1 MAEKFILTEE
11 QRKIMNENGLDR
23 INVWNRV
30 KKLGWSIEKA
40 ITVPVRKANN
50 EEGIKVIVDFENAY
64 QNFLESK
71 KDKSHL
77 IKYPQ
82 YVKPSKYYDYL
93 LSKVKWA

>member
-50 EEGIKVIVDFENAY
+50 EEGIKVIVDSENKILMRKNSIFYMINDDATMT
-64 QNFLESK
+64 LIW
-71 KDKSHL
+71 KDGEL
-77 IKYPQ
+77 
-82 YVKPSKYYDYL
+82 VE
-93 LSKVKWA
+93 

>member
-50 EEGIKVIVDFENAY
+50 EEGIKVIVDSENAY

-71 KDKSHL
+71 KR
-77 IKYPQ
+77 
-82 YVKPSKYYDYL
+82 
-93 LSKVKWA
+93 

>member
-50 EEGIKVIVDFENAY
+50 EKVVGIERHENDGIY
-64 QNFLESK
+64 IKLENGNIIHFNSA
-71 KDKSHL
+71 
-77 IKYPQ
+77 
-82 YVKPSKYYDYL
+82 VPSKIEYEGENQ
-93 LSKVKWA
+93 